1 MKKILTFLCAIL
13 LVFAVAGPASAA
25 VVTTVGNFNTEA
37 AALQAL
43 DNWRGASGT
52 TLLETFESF
61 DTEVPVSGAV
71 LGNTPTAGQSSYTSL
86 GLGGAQFYVDGGL
99 PGWAGGQMT
108 LLDRSNFGVMDRYVA
123 PNSNYGRT
131 LNWEEPVS
139 AFGNQYLDSANVTRI
154 SLNHNLADMQLTSL
168 FFFMFDVSDIDGT
181 MIVYMGDGSAQIVGG
196 LVAPQAN
203 GGITFMGIQ
212 TDGSYISKI
221 TWEMNSD
228 HDSFGLDN
236 FGTLN
241 PVPVPASLCFGVGTG
256 RRGRPIDG
264 DHPGESL
271 TVK

>member
-1 MKKILTFLCAIL
+1 MRNKMMLILTLLIALAI
-13 LVFAVAGPASAA
+13 AGPASAA
-25 VVTTVGNFNTEA
+25 VVTTVGNYNTEA
-37 AALQAL
+37 AAIQAL
-43 DNWRGASGT
+43 DNWRGASGY

-61 DTEVPVSGAV
+61 DPEVPRGAFPSY
-71 LGNTPTAGQSSYTSL
+71 TPTAGQSSYTSTLL
-86 GLGGAQFYVDGGL
+86 GDAQFYVDGGL

-131 LNWEEPVS
+131 LNWEADS

-154 SLNHNLADMQLTSL
+154 SLNHSLADLQLTSL
-168 FFFMFDVSDIDGT
+168 FFFMFDVSDIDGR

-196 LVAPQAN
+196 LTAPQAN

-212 TDGSYISKI
+212 TDGSDYISKI
-221 TWEMNSD
+221 TWEMDSD

-241 PVPVPASLCFGVGTG
+241 PVPLPASLLLLGSGLLGLGVI
-256 RRGRPIDG
+256 RR
-264 DHPGESL
+264 
-271 TVK
+271 KK